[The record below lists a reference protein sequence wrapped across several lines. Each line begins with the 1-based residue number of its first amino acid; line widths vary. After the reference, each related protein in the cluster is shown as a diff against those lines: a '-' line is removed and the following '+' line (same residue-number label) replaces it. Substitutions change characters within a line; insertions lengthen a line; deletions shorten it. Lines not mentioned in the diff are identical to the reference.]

1 MMLTLEQAKKVY
13 DGLSIGYRKE
23 VASRLQFN
31 KKNPKILENTVE
43 QKKFKV
49 QMVIEVEIT
58 AANEGEASF
67 IADDTFKKI
76 EGVTDL
82 SISKVEE
89 ENSTK
94 DFNI

>member
-1 MMLTLEQAKKVY
+1 MKKF
-13 DGLSIGYRKE
+13 S
-23 VASRLQFN
+23 
-31 KKNPKILENTVE
+31 KILENTVE

-49 QMVIEVEIT
+49 QMVVEVEIT